1 MGWTSR
7 NVVARREFSRSRIS
21 GWAVYPGKLV
31 LAVSSIERQ
40 LEVRYGHKLLA
51 SSSGCRVGVDQS
63 STTIDVNLQ
72 RSECCDAGEK
82 FSACAYIR
90 IQGLRRSL

>member
-7 NVVARREFSRSRIS
+7 NVVARQEFSRSRIN
-21 GWAVYPGKLV
+21 GWGVYPGKLV

-63 STTIDVNLQ
+63 STTIDVNPQ
-72 RSECCDAGEK
+72 RSECYDAGEK

-90 IQGLRRSL
+90 IQGL